1 MYNDPNQPQQPG
13 YGPPPS
19 PYGQSPYG
27 QPQPPSGSSPY
38 GPPQQPYGQ
47 APWGQQAQAQYGP
60 PQYGQ
65 VPLQYVGVGWRFLA
79 ILIDSIILGIVFA
92 VIGAAFGGAQAS
104 GGNASVSL
112 TGAPALLAIVISFLY
127 FIVLEALQ
135 TGAPALLVFVISFL
149 YFIVLEALQGATV
162 GKMILGLR
170 VVKTNGAPITW
181 TDSLIR
187 NELRIIDGLF
197 SYLVGAILI
206 WTSPLKQRLGDRLA
220 NTMVVKRPR

>member
-19 PYGQSPYG
+19 PYGQPPYG

-47 APWGQQAQAQYGP
+47 AQWGQQAQAQYGP

-65 VPLQYVGVGWRFLA
+65 VQLQYVGVGWRFLA
-79 ILIDSIILGIVFA
+79 ILIDAIILGIVSG

-112 TGAPALLAIVISFLY
+112 AGVPALLAIVIY
-127 FIVLEALQ
+127 
-135 TGAPALLVFVISFL
+135 FL

-187 NELRIIDGLF
+187 NLLRIIDGLF
-197 SYLVGAILI
+197 AYLVGAILI

-220 NTMVVKRPR
+220 NTVVVKRPR

>member
-1 MYNDPNQPQQPG
+1 MYTDPNQPQQPG
-13 YGPPPS
+13 YGQPPS

-65 VPLQYVGVGWRFLA
+65 VQLQYVGVGWRFLA
-79 ILIDSIILGIVFA
+79 ILIDAIILGIVSG

-112 TGAPALLAIVISFLY
+112 AGVPALLAI
-127 FIVLEALQ
+127 
-135 TGAPALLVFVISFL
+135 VISFL

-187 NELRIIDGLF
+187 NLLRIIDGLF
-197 SYLVGAILI
+197 GYLVGAILI

-220 NTMVVKRPR
+220 NTVVVKRPR